1 METDMHLALFDL
13 DNTLLPIDSDYEWS
27 RFLARLGVLDG
38 DDYERENNRFYEQYK
53 AGSLDI
59 AEFLQFQ
66 LAPLAAH
73 PRDTLDRWHA
83 RFMAEVVMPT
93 ITDQA
98 RELVDRHRERG
109 DLIALVTATNAFVT
123 APIARAFGIDHLVA
137 TTLEEADGQ
146 FTGRPKGTPSF
157 REGKIV
163 RTHEWLGS
171 IGQRFDGFE
180 RCVER
185 QQINGIEGG
194 AFTGDR
200 DIGIQCVRLL
210 LPAALVTVLG
220 TGVID
225 EHATHRHGGEGQCL
239 RIVLDLRLGLGR
251 ELHEGFV
258 HERGGLER
266 VASAF
271 LLEQCCGTHAEF
283 IVQERESVID

>member
-73 PRDTLDRWHA
+73 PRDTLDRWHVQ
-83 RFMAEVVMPT
+83 FMAEVVMPT

-137 TTLEEADGQ
+137 TTLEETDGQ

-180 RCVER
+180 RSWFYSDSR
-185 QQINGIEGG
+185 N
-194 AFTGDR
+194 
-200 DIGIQCVRLL
+200 DI
-210 LPAALVTVLG
+210 A
-220 TGVID
+220 
-225 EHATHRHGGEGQCL
+225 
-239 RIVLDLRLGLGR
+239 
-251 ELHEGFV
+251 
-258 HERGGLER
+258 
-266 VASAF
+266 
-271 LLEQCCGTHAEF
+271 LLEQVTDPVATNPDPILHATAITRGWPVLRLFEGNT
-283 IVQERESVID
+283 